1 MGLRKSSEPWFMRE
15 RLSQT
20 SFLWLWGGCAL
31 SKTCSLH
38 MQCALNENMG
48 FGVLWTWVQIL
59 IPAWIGCV
67 ILSKFYELC
76 KPVSSFKVGR
86 KIITSTAWNEVLS
99 HMQSTYCRT
108 KHLLRAQYTFIWKG
122 DRKDTNNQQH
132 RPLHCGLTPCGED
145 KKIPNFG

>member
-1 MGLRKSSEPWFMRE
+1 MIVVNNLTWDLGSLQSLDLGEKDSDIFP
-15 RLSQT
+15 LA
-20 SFLWLWGGCAL
+20 LGGCAL
-31 SKTCSLH
+31 SKTCSLQ

-48 FGVLWTWVQIL
+48 FGVLWNWVQIL

-108 KHLLRAQYTFIWKG
+108 KHLLRAQYTFI
-122 DRKDTNNQQH
+122 
-132 RPLHCGLTPCGED
+132 
-145 KKIPNFG
+145 